1 MSGDYEP
8 SAGRNE
14 FDTDPT
20 KSKSKF
26 KFDRNMAANFLEW
39 ARAGIGAHVNNKIA
53 ERALE
58 AEKPF
63 L

>member
-1 MSGDYEP
+1 MNITETGGDENKQKLG
-8 SAGRNE
+8 STIQQGLSNI
-14 FDTDPT
+14 DKT
-20 KSKSKF
+20 KL
-26 KFDRNMAANFLEW
+26 ANYLEL
-39 ARAGIGAHVNNKIA
+39 ARAGVGYSINNKIA